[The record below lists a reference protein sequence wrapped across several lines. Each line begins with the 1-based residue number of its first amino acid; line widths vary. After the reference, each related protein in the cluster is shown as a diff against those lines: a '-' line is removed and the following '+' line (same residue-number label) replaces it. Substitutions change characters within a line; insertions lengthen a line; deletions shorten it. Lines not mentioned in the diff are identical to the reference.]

1 MLEYMSLFLSVC
13 SLIFSIVIYIKHG
26 KKLNSQQTEINEIK
40 LNNLH
45 EQEILKKKAKIDI
58 QVRNLQSEGVRQIIL
73 INTGQSTASNVRVSI
88 KDTTLV
94 DKIQESYTIAPND
107 KVYIRY
113 MRFLNDKSEG
123 VIEIFFDDD
132 SRKDNYITKELN
144 NCFIV

>member
-94 DKIQESYTIAPND
+94 DKIQESYTIVPND
-107 KVYIRY
+107 KVYI
-113 MRFLNDKSEG
+113 LNDKSEG